1 MTWGYLN
8 HLLLL
13 VSLTLIHPSEEHC
26 ENYFEMETW
35 TSWYPLTD
43 PPVELIR
50 TNNSMHGMECSL
62 ERMCLKEKNE
72 CTSLDKKCENGEPK
86 VCYLLYHCFGRQ
98 TVSQISEKCKG
109 EKYASVQMLHFMCWL
124 AIAADIDKTP
134 EYCDDYRDLCQT
146 YSEMVFPPRHG
157 QTTLPPPTTT
167 TQPATTNATTTPPES
182 TTIATTAA
190 LPLTTTTTP
199 PESTTI
205 TTTTTKLQTATTKTA
220 AIFTA
225 SPNGDRGHHKGQKSD
240 SQETLTLKVFL
251 MLSLIMNVAV
261 PLLVYWHMRR
271 RRVLMMQQNGMNG
284 APLQADTESQSN
296 VSVANT
302 TGNEEAFLMQPS
314 SRSSQA

>member
-157 QTTLPPPTTT
+157 
-167 TQPATTNATTTPPES
+167 
-182 TTIATTAA
+182 
-190 LPLTTTTTP
+190 
-199 PESTTI
+199 
-205 TTTTTKLQTATTKTA
+205 
-220 AIFTA
+220 
-225 SPNGDRGHHKGQKSD
+225 HHKGQKSD